1 MDPAPLGFGGAV
13 AGGGVRG
20 AEAPAGGPGAKEGG
34 GRRGDFLW
42 TAAPEPHA
50 VRRKAILERYSE
62 KIRPLYGNDP
72 WYVPPRALVAC
83 AIQLGLAVACA
94 RLDLGWKAITLLS
107 YCVGAFCAQNLFL
120 AIHELSHNLAFV
132 SPAHNRAMGFVCNL
146 HVGAPVFVPFKY
158 YHQRHHT
165 FQGYDGIDDDIPSL
179 GECNVVVN
187 TIAKAVWLFFQTEVY
202 ALRPL
207 ITTPKPFTKWDLIGW
222 ALCIAY
228 DAALY
233 TLVGPKALGYV
244 LLSTH
249 WGGSIHPIAGHF
261 ISEHYLDVLNE
272 VEGLEEQETFSYYG
286 PLNAITYNV
295 GYHNEHHDF
304 PQIPGSRLPQVRK
317 IAPEFYE
324 PLRSYNSWAKP
335 IWAYLTDPRVGPFSR
350 VKRHPKKGKKD
361 S

>member
-1 MDPAPLGFGGAV
+1 MG
-13 AGGGVRG
+13 
-20 AEAPAGGPGAKEGG
+20 
-34 GRRGDFLW
+34 
-42 TAAPEPHA
+42 
-50 VRRKAILERYSE
+50 
-62 KIRPLYGNDP
+62 
-72 WYVPPRALVAC
+72 
-83 AIQLGLAVACA
+83 
-94 RLDLGWKAITLLS
+94 
-107 YCVGAFCAQNLFL
+107 
-120 AIHELSHNLAFV
+120 AFV

-317 IAPEFYE
+317 IAPEFYQ
-324 PLRSYNSWAKP
+324 PLRETNLGLPHRSACGAVQSRQAPSQEGKEGLINPGGEECTFLWARRATAP
-335 IWAYLTDPRVGPFSR
+335 PPPLPPMLVA
-350 VKRHPKKGKKD
+350 
-361 S
+361 